1 MEGAAGYLRRGRC
14 FLGPPCEF
22 YFARLLGYTKP
33 AAVVPHNM
41 AFTLRPSA
49 HRCRLFEPPS
59 VGTISVVQTRS
70 LRSGRCR
77 KNLPLCDLS
86 DLESNPYQTPTNNNA
101 VDAATSSPRHSPVRF
116 WLYCHLAALCVTGVF
131 SLVDSRIIQLPNA
144 SIDVIQWLIFPSLA
158 ALFVCPIAI
167 LVCILRPT
175 VIPSQRLAIV
185 VLETIV
191 VLAHLFALLPAVQ

>member
-1 MEGAAGYLRRGRC
+1 MTIYSDGDGGTPSHFVQAANLWYDIC
-14 FLGPPCEF
+14 DT
-22 YFARLLGYTKP
+22 YTVRF
-33 AAVVPHNM
+33 VVD
-41 AFTLRPSA
+41 
-49 HRCRLFEPPS
+49 
-59 VGTISVVQTRS
+59 G
-70 LRSGRCR
+70 CR